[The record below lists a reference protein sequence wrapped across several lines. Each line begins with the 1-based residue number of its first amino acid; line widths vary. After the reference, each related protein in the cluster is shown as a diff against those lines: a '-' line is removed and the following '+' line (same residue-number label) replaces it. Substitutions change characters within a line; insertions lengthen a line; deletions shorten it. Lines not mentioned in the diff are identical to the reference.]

1 MTVVASLRSAD
12 NRNLWDHQAGP
23 GQQPTQKEHCP
34 ADSPLRLQAGSDR
47 WDHQSTTRLRGRWE
61 RGVWNRGCLHQ
72 GCLDQGAQITD
83 DRKGNHV
90 ENALISC
97 LLWKDKEKWAKR
109 VDPLCS
115 NTTHLPPHPHLP
127 PLPPQLTWCGSV
139 SGVRCFPVW
148 MVRTVS
154 CCSTI
159 QAGAAGSQEAG
170 SGPPG

>member
-1 MTVVASLRSAD
+1 MRSSGWTRTAANPGGTSPGRQPAAPAGRVRSLGPPEHDPPVWTVRTENGGGGVGIEAV
-12 NRNLWDHQAGP
+12 W
-23 GQQPTQKEHCP
+23 T
-34 ADSPLRLQAGSDR
+34 
-47 WDHQSTTRLRGRWE
+47 
-61 RGVWNRGCLHQ
+61 RGVWIR
-72 GCLDQGAQITD
+72 GAQITD

-97 LLWKDKEKWAKR
+97 LLWKEKEKCAKR

-115 NTTHLPPHPHLP
+115 NTTHLAPHSHLS

-139 SGVRCFPVW
+139 SGVRCFHVW

-159 QAGAAGSQEAG
+159 QAGAAGSQEAE